1 MKMAHKLC
9 YVASELGDALSP
21 NKRDYRRVLMY
32 SYDEFNENLV
42 EHFSPEVRE
51 MYDMKLRHW
60 SSVKPELVLNFELT
74 ADDENEA
81 EIEARARAEI
91 DAFERRQSYLDEVEF
106 ILKSIAPLT
115 TAEVEQ
121 ELYEMYKERIS
132 NARRAQRRRKIEEL
146 KASFFR
152 NNRNRCEDWDGE
164 PVNDIFEEKFVPDWL
179 VPDDD
184 DIPYGD
190 SKPLTW

>member
-1 MKMAHKLC
+1 
-9 YVASELGDALSP
+9 
-21 NKRDYRRVLMY
+21 MY

-132 NARRAQRRRKIEEL
+132 NARRAQRRRDRYFKDVAHKKHIRKIKKSRRKIEEL